1 MMRFVFGSLALVT
14 LSACA
19 PAVPDSAAGVGF
31 GDYSEY
37 QRAQAERDAALNGQ
51 ALPPAS
57 AVSSETLP
65 SAPTTTGGA
74 GNAAEQ
80 LAADAAAALNSG
92 EAPLDASPSNP
103 APEVALTASGISDE
117 NDFDNVSSLRS
128 IEGDKQRIEQNRAQY
143 QVVTP
148 TALPSRNGSEGPNIV
163 AYALQTSHPVGAQ
176 MHKRFAGSQKRAE
189 RNCAK
194 YASPDQAQ
202 AAFLAKGGPA
212 RDRLGIDPDGDG
224 YACGWNPAPF
234 RNVNGG

>member
-1 MMRFVFGSLALVT
+1 MRFVFGSLALVA

-31 GDYSEY
+31 GDYNEY

-65 SAPTTTGGA
+65 SAPVTTSGA

>member
-1 MMRFVFGSLALVT
+1 MRFVFGSLALVA

-31 GDYSEY
+31 GDYTEY